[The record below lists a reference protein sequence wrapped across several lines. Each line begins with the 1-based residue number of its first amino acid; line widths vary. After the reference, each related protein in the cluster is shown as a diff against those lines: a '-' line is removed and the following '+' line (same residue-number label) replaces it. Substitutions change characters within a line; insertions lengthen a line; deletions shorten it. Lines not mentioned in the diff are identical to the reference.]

1 MMKKHILTV
10 TLASLLIMSAHA
22 QEQTENRRWTLQ
34 SSLTTGAEERLSC
47 TLVFPAEEGKPQ
59 LRISM
64 ANQRDPA
71 LMTFELRG
79 VGALAEKDQDKVA
92 DVSLTIGSRTI
103 EDGLEATWRESNEGR
118 ISFRMTEPGGS
129 LLEPIA
135 RSLTMTVKA
144 GENTYEYDLA
154 GSRRAITELRKCLR

>member
-1 MMKKHILTV
+1 MKKHILTA
-10 TLASLLIMSAHA
+10 TLASLLIVSAQA
-22 QEQTENRRWTLQ
+22 QEQTDNRRWALT
-34 SSLTTGAEERLSC
+34 SSLTTGAEERLNC
-47 TLVFPAEEGKPQ
+47 TLVFPTEEGKPQ

-92 DVSLTIGSRTI
+92 DVGLTIGSRTI
-103 EDGLEATWRESNEGR
+103 EDGLEATWRESNGGR
-118 ISFRMTEPGGS
+118 INFRTSEPGS
-129 LLEPIA
+129 ALLEPIA

-144 GENTYEYDLA
+144 GETSYEYDLA
-154 GSRRAITELRKCLR
+154 GSRRAIAELRKCLR

>member
-1 MMKKHILTV
+1 MKQHILTV
-10 TLASLLIMSAHA
+10 AIASLLIISAQA
-22 QEQTENRRWTLQ
+22 QEEMESRRWTLQ

-47 TLVFPAEEGKPQ
+47 TLIFPTEEGKPQ
-59 LRISM
+59 IRISM
-64 ANQRDPA
+64 ANQSDPA

-103 EDGLEATWRESNEGR
+103 ESGLEATWRESNEGR
-118 ISFRMTEPGGS
+118 ISFQTTEPGGM

-144 GENTYEYDLA
+144 GENTYEYDLT